1 MNWTTKNEKLRTELN
16 FATMLEL
23 TDFLRKLASEID
35 RVNHH
40 PDFKIQ
46 HTTLSIEL
54 YSYDEKKITQKD
66 YQMAKFIDEVYLNT
80 VN

>member
-1 MNWTTKNEKLRTELN
+1 MNWTTKNDKLRLELN

-23 TDFLRKLASEID
+23 TDFLGKLASEID

-40 PDFKIQ
+40 PDFMIQ
-46 HTTLSIEL
+46 HTSLAIEL

-66 YQMAKFIDEVYLNT
+66 YQMAKFIEEVYLNS